1 MSDLPSPPPTLT
13 GVRASERDSQTERL
27 AWRCRRGLLELDLW
41 LGGFLDASRATLKPD
56 ERNAFERLLAM
67 PDMQIMDM
75 LQGVAQAEDAAMQAL
90 IQRIKTTRPD
100 TTEIHGN
107 EQNSHP

>member
-1 MSDLPSPPPTLT
+1 
-13 GVRASERDSQTERL
+13 
-27 AWRCRRGLLELDLW
+27 
-41 LGGFLDASRATLKPD
+41 
-56 ERNAFERLLAM
+56 M

-75 LQGVAQAEDAAMQAL
+75 LQGVAQAEDTAVQAL
-90 IQRIKTTRPD
+90 IQRIQTTRQD

>member
-1 MSDLPSPPPTLT
+1 MSDLPSSTSAR
-13 GVRASERDSQTERL
+13 GSEWDGQIERL

-41 LGGFLDASRATLKPD
+41 LGGFLDASRATLKPN

-75 LQGVAQAEDAAMQAL
+75 LQGMAQAEDTAVQAL
-90 IQRIKTTRPD
+90 IQRIQNTRLD
-100 TTEIHGN
+100 TTEIHRN

>member
-1 MSDLPSPPPTLT
+1 MSDPPSPQPSP
-13 GVRASERDSQTERL
+13 ASWGGGEWDTQIERL

-41 LGGFLDASRATLKPD
+41 LGGFLDASRATLKLD

-75 LQGVAQAEDAAMQAL
+75 LQGVAQAEDADVQSL
-90 IQRIKTTRPD
+90 IQRIQTTRQRHDRDPS
-100 TTEIHGN
+100 
-107 EQNSHP
+107 Q

>member
-1 MSDLPSPPPTLT
+1 MSDQD
-13 GVRASERDSQTERL
+13 GRERDAEIDRL

-41 LGGFLDASRATLKPD
+41 LGGFLDASRATLKSD
-56 ERNAFERLLAM
+56 ERHTFACLLAL

-75 LQGVAQAEDAAMQAL
+75 LQGAAQAEDAAMQAL
-90 IQRIKTTRPD
+90 IQRIQTTRQD
-100 TTEIHGN
+100 TTEIHRN